1 MIGFNIAGPSMIGR
15 WLGMIA
21 LGVLL
26 AFAANAAE
34 RVVADPASVDLA
46 VGNSVSPDW
55 WAGQIRAS
63 GFKPAKRG
71 EEWWR
76 KVVAQNPSCGALS
89 DGCQTCFASADSFT
103 CSNPGF
109 ACVAN
114 ETWAC
119 AGNGP

>member
-1 MIGFNIAGPSMIGR
+1 MIGLVMFRR
-15 WLGMIA
+15 WLGVIA
-21 LGVLL
+21 LSLLL

-34 RVVADPASVDLA
+34 LVAGEQASVDPA
-46 VGNSVSPDW
+46 AGNNISPEW
-55 WAGQIRAS
+55 WAVQISAS

-71 EEWWR
+71 QEWWR
-76 KVVAQNPSCGALS
+76 TVVAENPTCFALS
-89 DGCQTCFASADSFT
+89 DGCQTCFAGADSFT

-119 AGNGP
+119 AGNSP